1 MAPDVLAPLIIEPG
15 LGATQVLPE
24 EVVANRRHAA
34 GLCVQ
39 AAILPA
45 LIVGAVVGVA
55 VGWFIG
61 AIALVVVGFVI
72 GYGLWRSAPATALK
86 RIGAVPLSERDQPRL
101 FTVTEGLCATF
112 GLRMP
117 ELYVVFDS
125 VPNACALG
133 RDPGSSDLVVTS
145 GLLDLLGTIEL
156 EGVIAH
162 ELAHVKRGDNG
173 VSSVGLSMARVGGE
187 SMLLR
192 CVGKDREYRAD
203 VVGASAVRYPRGLLD
218 ALRLVQLAPAPA
230 GNSVFNADRFGAT
243 RWVWLDPSVGHRDEP
258 VAVGDLNATSVRAAA
273 LSEW

>member
-1 MAPDVLAPLIIEPG
+1 V
-15 LGATQVLPE
+15 
-24 EVVANRRHAA
+24 
-34 GLCVQ
+34 
-39 AAILPA
+39 
-45 LIVGAVVGVA
+45 
-55 VGWFIG
+55 
-61 AIALVVVGFVI
+61 IA
-72 GYGLWRSAPATALK
+72 YGLWRSAPATALK
-86 RIGAVPLSERDQPRL
+86 RIGAVPLTERDQPRL
-101 FTVTEGLCATF
+101 FNVTDGLCATF

-117 ELYVVFDS
+117 DLFVVFDA

-133 RDPGSSDLVVTS
+133 RDPGSADLVVTS

-187 SMLLR
+187 SMLLH
-192 CVGKDREYRAD
+192 CVGRDREYRAD

-218 ALRLVQLAPAPA
+218 ALRLVQQAPPPA
-230 GNSVFNADRFGAT
+230 GNSVFNAPRFGAT